1 MELND
6 LILFLAIVML
16 IVIGLIFL
24 KHLFK
29 IIVLIIAALIIIW
42 ALAKFDIIKTDKNV
56 PDPRQTHSQIK
67 KSNSDKI

>member
-42 ALAKFDIIKTDKNV
+42 ALAKFDIIKTDKNG
-56 PDPRQTHSQIK
+56 PEPRQTHSQIK
-67 KSNSDKI
+67 KSDSDKI